1 MKRRVVVT
9 GVGLVTPVA
18 VGTEETWQGL
28 LAGKSGIGPITHFDS
43 TDFATHFAG
52 EVKGFEVT
60 RWISARDARNLD
72 LFIQY
77 AIASALLAVEDSGLK
92 IEGEFAERVGCYV
105 GAGLGGVASIEET
118 CKTLAEKGPRHG
130 ISPFF
135 VPAIIVNLAPG
146 QISIRTG
153 AKGPN
158 FSHVSACSTGAH
170 AIGEAARAIERGDA
184 EAMICG
190 GAEATVSPL
199 GVGGFNSMRA
209 LSTRNEAPQQASRPF
224 DRDRDGFVIAEG
236 AGILVIEELEHAKQR
251 GAKIYAEITGYAAN
265 ADAHH
270 ITAPAPEGEGAQRCM
285 RMALKDAKLA
295 PADIGYIN
303 AHGTSTKMNDERD
316 DRHQEGVRRRRPQ
329 ADGQLDE
336 VDDRSHAGGGRRGGD
351 GHLRAGHRPRRHPA
365 DHQLHHARSRLRSR
379 LRAEHGPRAARRPRA
394 LEQLRLRWHERLA
407 RPFALEVARQRPA
420 GANRRAER
428 GMGGELLS
436 ACLRSVLAVVLGPV
450 GLPGQGRR

>member
-18 VGTEETWQGL
+18 IGTEETWQGL

-52 EVKGFEVT
+52 EIKGFDVT
-60 RWISARDARNLD
+60 RWMTSREARSLD

-105 GAGLGGVASIEET
+105 GAGLGGVASIEAT

-236 AGILVIEELEHAKQR
+236 AGILVIEELEHAKKR
-251 GAKIYAEITGYAAN
+251 GAKIYAEISGYAAN

-285 RMALKDAKLA
+285 RMALKDANLS
-295 PADIGYIN
+295 PSDIGYIN
-303 AHGTSTKMNDERD
+303 AHGTSTKMNDATETVAIKKVFGDAARKLMVSSTKSMTG
-316 DRHQEGVRRRRPQ
+316 HMLG
-329 ADGQLDE
+329 A
-336 VDDRSHAGGGRRGGD
+336 AGGVETGICALAIARGAIPPTINYTTPD
-351 GHLRAGHRPRRHPA
+351 PDCDLDYVPNTAREIRV
-365 DHQLHHARSRLRSR
+365 DHVLTNSYGFGGTNASLVLSR
-379 LRAEHGPRAARRPRA
+379 
-394 LEQLRLRWHERLA
+394 
-407 RPFALEVARQRPA
+407 VK
-420 GANRRAER
+420 
-428 GMGGELLS
+428 
-436 ACLRSVLAVVLGPV
+436 
-450 GLPGQGRR
+450 